1 LQFCEL
7 ALPIAFVAILV
18 AIKNAVKD
26 TEGFQAETINAT
38 YPEAAWTPLT
48 FRDYVTAMQAEHTC
62 IEGINNQ
69 TGQLDFWITGVPN
82 QGYNWQ
88 VPFVKCDSRRC
99 ERNGEDA
106 QEYCQFGIIGVSPS
120 DANDV
125 GGQSRVD
132 DFTSWL
138 YGEYPELSSSI
149 DYDVV
154 KNFADPQ
161 QMNEYVTSSDYGKTG
176 NPKIIMGI
184 VFEGNDERN
193 YKYTL
198 RQNRTNFNSPES
210 EWNPATITTPNTN
223 RLFKHYAK
231 DDEDVCIPMDGA
243 AEQGWLQ
250 ESCTGQYVYN
260 GVLTF
265 QRLVHDFIL
274 HDSSA
279 EGNGYFVAQ
288 SGVAYSKFPTFTY
301 EDSGFFSDVGGKSI
315 CGRRAGA
322 LKLRE

>member
-1 LQFCEL
+1 MQFCEL

-38 YPEAAWTPLT
+38 FPEIAYTPLT

-62 IEGINNQ
+62 IGD
-69 TGQLDFWITGVPN
+69 GSDFYITGVPD

-99 ERNGEDA
+99 EQHGEDA

-132 DFTSWL
+132 DFTAWL
-138 YGEYPELSSSI
+138 FDEYRELSSSI

-161 QMNEYVTSSDYGKTG
+161 QMNEYVTSGDYGKTG

-184 VFEGNDERN
+184 VFEGNNDGN

-210 EWNPATITTPNTN
+210 EWNPATITTPDTN

-231 DDEDVCIPMDGA
+231 DDQDVCIPMDGA
-243 AEQGWLQ
+243 AEQGPKHLQ

-260 GVLTF
+260 GVLAF

-274 HDSSA
+274 HDSTA
-279 EGNGYFVAQ
+279 EENGYFVAE
-288 SGVAYSKFPTFTY
+288 SGVAYSKFPTFEY
-301 EDSGFFSDVGGKSI
+301 EESGFFSDVGGK
-315 CGRRAGA
+315 
-322 LKLRE
+322 LPFTFVVVVLLL